1 MRRPSALV
9 STVIV
14 LAGLLVPA
22 AAEGNPHLAGVF
34 DLSGTPGQITRGPDG
49 NIWVTISGS
58 GLGNDLA
65 RITPHGNVTEYSP
78 AALVNPVGITSGP
91 DGNLWLTR
99 NGGVVRVPPADPDT
113 AQDFGV
119 AGITDPRGITKGPEG
134 KLWTGSGD
142 QLVSFLPGNPLGF
155 DATTIT
161 GMGARGIAASGGR
174 LWIADFGGGR
184 IVSANPS
191 GGVKK
196 YDVGGGPQEVAKGPP
211 KTIAFANPGSVPQTV
226 GRIKQGSNPRK
237 TDVPDSDPFGMA
249 FAPDDR
255 WWFAEFAKSHLG
267 LLSPSGTLR
276 QFRDLPDNSGPRYV
290 AVGTNGTLWVSLE
303 TAQKV
308 ARIKGIAP

>member
-1 MRRPSALV
+1 V
-9 STVIV
+9 V
-14 LAGLLVPA
+14 LLVPA

-58 GLGNDLA
+58 SLGNGLA

-99 NGGVVRVPPADPDT
+99 NGGVVQVPPGDPDS
-113 AQDFGV
+113 AQDFNL
-119 AGITDPRGITKGPEG
+119 AAITDPRGITKGPEG

-142 QLVSFLPGNPLGF
+142 QLVSFLPANPLGF
-155 DATTIT
+155 DATTID

-174 LWIADFGGGR
+174 LFIADFGGGR
-184 IVSANPS
+184 IVRADPS

-196 YDVGGGPQEVAKGPP
+196 YNVGGGPQEVAKGPP

-226 GRIKQGSNPRK
+226 GRIKEGDHPRK
-237 TDVPDSDPFGMA
+237 TEVPNSDPFGMA
-249 FAPDDR
+249 FAPDHK
-255 WWFAEFAKSHLG
+255 WWFAEFATSHLG
-267 LLSPSGTLR
+267 VLSQTGNVK
-276 QFRDLPDNSGPRYV
+276 QFRDLPNGSGPRDV
-290 AVGTNGTLWVSLE
+290 AVGPNGTIWVSLE
-303 TAQKV
+303 TAGKV